1 MMSMNLNDIALLN
14 IKGAKYCRITNG
26 ILKNEYIDL
35 MQNVFLMEKKENIIK
50 HFHIFKYYHIQK

>member
-14 IKGAKYCRITNG
+14 IKGAKYCRITSG

-35 MQNVFLMEKKENIIK
+35 MQNVFLMEKKESIIK